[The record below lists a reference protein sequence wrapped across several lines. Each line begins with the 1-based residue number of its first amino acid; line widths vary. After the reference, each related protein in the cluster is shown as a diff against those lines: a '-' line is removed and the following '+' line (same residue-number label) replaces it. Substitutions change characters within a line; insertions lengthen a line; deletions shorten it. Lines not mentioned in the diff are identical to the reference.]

1 MMLASEYGANYGS
14 IIERGN
20 FGLINSES
28 FDDEDYHL
36 ESIQYLKGT

>member
-1 MMLASEYGANYGS
+1 MMFASEYGGNYGS

-20 FGLINSES
+20 VALMNSES